1 MTLQASERKNIQ
13 DLEDSIREK
22 FQNIA
27 DDLPVAQFFSPG
39 LYARAL
45 YIPANTVLTGKI
57 HKGPCLNI
65 LLHGEIIIRMDDGR
79 TMKMKAPCVMP
90 SGAGSKKAGYALTDT
105 IFLTVHPNPENVS
118 GDKDEMADFYTVDTF
133 EQYDALAE
141 SKENAMVGQGDGI

>member
-1 MTLQASERKNIQ
+1 
-13 DLEDSIREK
+13 
-22 FQNIA
+22 
-27 DDLPVAQFFSPG
+27 
-39 LYARAL
+39 
-45 YIPANTVLTGKI
+45 
-57 HKGPCLNI
+57 
-65 LLHGEIIIRMDDGR
+65 
-79 TMKMKAPCVMP
+79 MKAPCVMP